1 MREYDFSIFEDDG
14 KFGVNRLK
22 KEYPF
27 MIDSASENYNPLYEM
42 PVGWLYAFGE
52 EMLKDLRTAMGEHV
66 KNFHCL
72 QIKEKWGELV
82 IYFDR
87 YSSEVENVIHKYSM
101 FSKQFCAK
109 CGLPLKKEEKMLC
122 KRCLNEEGVKNE
134 KN

>member
-27 MIDSASENYNPLYEM
+27 MIDSAHDNFNLLYEM
-42 PVGWLYAFGE
+42 PIGWISAFGE
-52 EMLKDLRTAMGEHV
+52 EMLKDLRAAMGRYV
-66 KNFHCL
+66 KSFHCL

-82 IYFDR
+82 IYFDG

-101 FSKQFCAK
+101 LSKQFC
-109 CGLPLKKEEKMLC
+109 MLC
-122 KRCLNEEGVKNE
+122 GSPLHRDEKFICNRCSKKGVFANE

>member
-27 MIDSASENYNPLYEM
+27 MIDSASENYNLLYEM
-42 PVGWLYAFGE
+42 PVGWLCAFGE
-52 EMLKDLRTAMGEHV
+52 QMLKDLRTAMGKYV
-66 KNFHCL
+66 SNFHCL

-101 FSKQFCAK
+101 LSKQFCAM
-109 CGLPLKKEEKMLC
+109 CGLPLKKEEKNAL
-122 KRCLNEEGVKNE
+122 
-134 KN
+134 

>member
-1 MREYDFSIFEDDG
+1 MREYDFSIFEDGG
-14 KFGVNRLK
+14 KFCVNRLK

-27 MIDSASENYNPLYEM
+27 MIDSASENYNLLYEM
-42 PVGWLYAFGE
+42 PVGWLCSFGE
-52 EMLKDLRTAMGEHV
+52 EMLKDLRMAMGKHV
-66 KNFHCL
+66 SNFHCL

-101 FSKQFCAK
+101 LSKQFCAK
-109 CGLPLKKEEKMLC
+109 CGLPLKKEEKLLC